1 MCSGPKAQKT
11 KITNFALLV
20 VVPMGAPTRDV
31 EVPASLDNFSSM
43 QTHAMV
49 FNFQIADTPLRLRK
63 WLLLNLDMYSMT
75 LKMPN
80 GVAIVV
86 DDEDV
91 EAVFVLPRGPKV
103 IIDRAKHEKSV
114 ILNSWRESF
123 EKVDYAITPAENRYV
138 HQHVIPNLEDTLEVA
153 NLNWCPYVI
162 HSLIVTQAAWMSR
175 KTQKFIGPLLF
186 LTVLYVDR
194 VRSGGCTPSRMLP
207 SFVGC
212 DSTMLKER
220 EEWEITSGGF
230 GRGEVLEL
238 VRPMKKV
245 VINEN
250 NESVVDE
257 NKKEEKRDFRV

>member
-1 MCSGPKAQKT
+1 M
-11 KITNFALLV
+11 
-20 VVPMGAPTRDV
+20 
-31 EVPASLDNFSSM
+31 
-43 QTHAMV
+43 
-49 FNFQIADTPLRLRK
+49 
-63 WLLLNLDMYSMT
+63 NLDMYSMT

-91 EAVFVLPRGPKV
+91 EAVLVLPRGPKV

-114 ILNSWRESF
+114 ILNSWQWVCAPTCDPQPRGYARGCQSKLVPVCDPF
-123 EKVDYAITPAENRYV
+123 PNSHTSCVDEQENTEV
-138 HQHVIPNLEDTLEVA
+138 HWAFVG
-153 NLNWCPYVI
+153 LN
-162 HSLIVTQAAWMSR
+162 
-175 KTQKFIGPLLF
+175 
-186 LTVLYVDR
+186 DR

-238 VRPMKKV
+238 VRPMKKCV
-245 VINEN
+245 LPWGTQAV
-250 NESVVDE
+250 
-257 NKKEEKRDFRV
+257 FTC